1 MAEGLLQTLPIHLA
15 ERVRPLTHAPPVG
28 AFVLVWLRSA
38 LRGHEN
44 PAIDVALA
52 AADALGL
59 PIFVYQGLSE
69 RHPYMND
76 RHATFMLECARDL
89 HAELAAR
96 GIGAALHVERPG
108 HRGPH
113 LVTLAQGAALIV
125 VDESPVP
132 PLPQWT
138 DALARRAQGPVWRV
152 DASAVVPLPL
162 VPPGL
167 DRAFSFRDRTAALRA
182 ARLRRPWTDHP
193 VQRPHFTPALPFEPV
208 DAARMDIPALVASCE
223 IDHGVGPV
231 FDTPGGARAGYA
243 RWEQFKRRGLA
254 RYHRD
259 RNDPTLDGVSR
270 LSAYLHHGAIS
281 PLRVAREAAA
291 LGGEGAEKLLD
302 ELLIWRELAASFCA
316 QTPELEALSAL
327 PAWAQAT
334 LRRHAADPRPALLS
348 PERLARGRSGDALWD
363 LAQRSLL
370 VHGELHNNLRM
381 TWGKA
386 LLQWTP
392 SPEDALQQLIELN
405 HRYALDGRDP
415 SSYGGIL
422 WCLGQFDR
430 PFQPPA
436 PVLGEV
442 RPRPL
447 AEHAARLNLQRY
459 AERVRRPR
467 SVFMPRVAVVG
478 AGVAGLSCARTLHDH
493 GLSVVVFDKARGP
506 GGRTSTRRAEG
517 GGFDHGALYF
527 TARDPRFRRVVER
540 WRIDGVVAPWE
551 GRFVRL
557 VAGAPPSPDLLQTE
571 RFVGVDRMSAVAAHL
586 AAELELMTG
595 RRVTELRRDGGRFTL
610 LDDAGVAHEGFDVV
624 VLAVPAPQA
633 APLLALSP
641 SLAARAA
648 EARLDPCQAVMLRLD
663 APLALG
669 FDAARVEGSPLG
681 YAARDSSKPGRAAGE
696 RWVLHGARAWSAA
709 HLEDP
714 PEQVAEALIQ
724 AFAEVSGAAVHPR
737 EATAHRWRYALAA
750 GPFGEAALWDATL
763 GLGACGD
770 WCVGPRVEAAYL
782 SGVAMAGRVLGRR

>member
-1 MAEGLLQTLPIHLA
+1 MAQGLLRTLPQILA
-15 ERVRPLTHAPPVG
+15 ERVRPLTSAPPVG
-28 AFVLVWLRSA
+28 AFVLVWCRCA

-44 PAIDVALA
+44 PVIDVALA
-52 AADALGL
+52 AGDSLGL
-59 PIFVYQGLSE
+59 PVFVVQGLSE

-96 GIGAALHVERPG
+96 GIGSALHVERPG

-113 LVTLAQGAALIV
+113 LITLGQEAALIV
-125 VDESPVP
+125 VDECPVP
-132 PLPQWT
+132 PLRQWT
-138 DALARRAQGPVWRV
+138 DALARQVTAPVWAV
-152 DASAVVPLPL
+152 DAANVVPSPL
-162 VPPGL
+162 VPKGV
-167 DRAFSFRDRTAALRA
+167 DRAFSFRERTAALRA
-182 ARLRRPWTDHP
+182 ERLRRPWADHP
-193 VQRPHFTPALPFEPV
+193 VHRPSFTPDLPFIPV
-208 DAARMDIPALVASCE
+208 NPAELDIPSLVAACD
-223 IDHGVGPV
+223 IDHSVGPV

-259 RNDPTLDGVSR
+259 RDDPTLDGVSR
-270 LSAYLHHGAIS
+270 LSAYLHYGAVS
-281 PLRVAREAAA
+281 PLRVAREAAE
-291 LGGEGAEKLLD
+291 LGGEGPEKFLD

-316 QTPELEALSAL
+316 NTPDVEALDAL

-334 LRRHAADPRPALLS
+334 LRRHAQDPRPQLIS

-363 LAQRSLL
+363 LAQQSLV

-392 SPEDALQQLIELN
+392 SPEAALGQLIELN

-415 SSYGGIL
+415 SSTGGLL
-422 WCLGQFDR
+422 WCLGLFDR
-430 PFQPPA
+430 PFQPEA
-436 PVLGEV
+436 PVIGEV

-447 AEHAARLNLQRY
+447 AQHAARVDLPRLRQR
-459 AERVRRPR
+459 VSRPR
-467 SVFMPRVAVVG
+467 TVFLPRVAVIG
-478 AGVAGLSCARTLHDH
+478 AGVAGLACARTLHDH
-493 GLSVVVFDKARGP
+493 GLPVVVFDKARGP
-506 GGRTSTRRAEG
+506 GGRVSTRRAEG

-527 TARDPRFRRVVER
+527 TARDPRFRRVVES
-540 WRIDGVVAPWE
+540 WIADGLVAPWE

-557 VAGAPPSPDLLQTE
+557 KAGGEPSADLLQTE
-571 RFVGVDRMSAVAAHL
+571 RFVGVDRMSAIPRHL
-586 AAELELMTG
+586 ATELELVPNL
-595 RRVTELRRDGGRFTL
+595 RVTTLHHDGRRFTL
-610 LDDAGVAHEGFDVV
+610 IDEAGGVREGFDVV
-624 VLAVPAPQA
+624 VVAVPAPQA
-633 APLLALSP
+633 APLLVLSP
-641 SLAARAA
+641 ALAARAA
-648 EARLDPCQAVMLRLD
+648 EARLDPCQAVMLRLG
-663 APLALG
+663 APLELG

-681 YAARDSSKPGRAAGE
+681 YAARDSSKPGRAPGE

-709 HLEDP
+709 HLEDS
-714 PEQVAEALIQ
+714 PELVISTLVG
-724 AFAEVSGAAVHPR
+724 AFSELTGAEVHPV

-750 GPFGEAALWDATL
+750 GPFGEAALWDNTL